1 MSTSEPPRRRDAGPD
16 TADAAPRRPFRLA
29 INTGGGDAPGLN
41 AVIRAV
47 VLAGL
52 NRGWE
57 VYGIQRGYEGLFE
70 EDGLVPMTRTTV
82 EGIAHLGGTI
92 LGTTNRGNPLSW
104 PRTLPDGTVERVDR
118 SQELIDAFR
127 GRGLDA
133 LVAIGGDG
141 SLRIAS
147 ELWKKGLPV
156 VGVPKTIDNDLAA
169 TQVTFGFHTAVQTA
183 SDAIDKLHSTAKAHS
198 RVMVVELMGRHTG
211 WIALFAG
218 LAGSADA
225 ILIPEIPFELDEVC
239 RHLEARYRDGPRYA
253 IVVVAEGA
261 RPRGGEAS
269 VVGTDTG
276 ESKRYGGIGQEVAD
290 EIQTRTGFE
299 TRSMVLGHLQR
310 GGQPTAYDR
319 VLSLRF
325 GTAAV
330 DLVASKTFGHMVA
343 LHPPDVR
350 PVPLEEAVESIKEV
364 PVGGDTVITARRLG
378 IAFGG

>member
-1 MSTSEPPRRRDAGPD
+1 MTDTTTPSRPSSRPSGPSRPD
-16 TADAAPRRPFRLA
+16 SRPFRLA

-47 VLAGL
+47 VLAAL

-57 VYGIQRGYEGLFE
+57 VYGIQRGYEGLYE
-70 EDGLVPMTRTTV
+70 EDGLTPMTRATV

-118 SQELIDAFR
+118 SAELIEAFK

-183 SDAIDKLHSTAKAHS
+183 SDAIDKLHSTAQAHS

-225 ILIPEIPFELDEVC
+225 ILIPEIPFELQEVC
-239 RHLEARYRDGPRYA
+239 RHLEDRYERGPRYG

-261 RPRGGEAS
+261 RARDGEAS
-269 VVGTDTG
+269 VVDTPSG
-276 ESKRYGGIGQEVAD
+276 DSQRYGGIGQEVAA
-290 EIQTRTGFE
+290 EIGRRTGFE
-299 TRSMVLGHLQR
+299 TRSLVLGHLQR

-330 DLVASKTFGHMVA
+330 DLVAAGNFGSMVA
-343 LHPPDVR
+343 LQPPDVR
-350 PVPLEEAVESIKEV
+350 AVPLAEAVEKIKEV
-364 PVGGDTVITARRLG
+364 PVEGDTVITARRLG
-378 IAFGG
+378 ISFGG